1 MLFFWRKN
9 ERPTR
14 PDIAIVGLGN
24 PGPEYAASRH
34 NVGFMCIDHFAQ
46 ANNIPLD
53 NRRGNLRWGEG
64 HLRLNDTDKHLLL
77 ARPRT
82 FMNQSGE
89 AVHYLCTRWRTRPE
103 ELLIIY
109 DEMHLPLGTIRLR
122 IRGSSAGHNG
132 IQSVMNAVGTQE
144 VPRIRLGIGRST
156 DVGNVD
162 YVLGDFTDEEMKV
175 VNEMITTAS
184 EAILTIL
191 TNGPEAAMSK
201 FN

>member
-1 MLFFWRKN
+1 MLFFWRKKQ
-9 ERPTR
+9 RSAK

-24 PGPEYAASRH
+24 PGSEYAASRH
-34 NVGFMCIDHFAQ
+34 NVGFMCIDRFAR

-64 HLRLNDTDKHLLL
+64 RLRLNNTDKQLLL

-89 AVHYLCTRWRTRPE
+89 AVHYLCTRWRMKPE
-103 ELLIIY
+103 ELLIVY

-122 IRGSSAGHNG
+122 TRGSSAGHNG
-132 IQSVMNAVGTQE
+132 IQSIMNATGTQE
-144 VPRIRLGIGRST
+144 VPRIRLGIGRSS
-156 DVGNVD
+156 DVGNID

-175 VNEMITTAS
+175 VNEMTSTAS
-184 EAILTIL
+184 EAILTVL
-191 TNGPEAAMSK
+191 TDGLETAMSK